1 MKAGG
6 VEAEYGGALGGVIS
20 GITKAGG
27 NNFHGDVHYYFSG
40 AALSAGPVQRLLLNP
55 VDDKTVS
62 FVQDK
67 KFPNKSNEVGYSL
80 GGRFIKDKL
89 FFFSAASPRF
99 IRRENT
105 YLADLGVNPV
115 TIKQEQTFWQMFNK
129 VSFQPFE
136 RVRGSVF
143 WLWSPTKSKGSLPA
157 YDYSGNG
164 VTSSTAAL
172 APRPN
177 IGFFA
182 PQSNY
187 GGNLDFTLSPTTL
200 LSVRGGRFYDNY
212 KDTGIPGI
220 ASIQYQTPLAVSGT
234 LPQELVNNVPASER
248 GATGFYNTPRLSS
261 TYHDLGTRTYLQF
274 DFSKVTRLFVP
285 HDLKLRGGV

>member
-80 GGRFIKDKL
+80 GGRWIKDNL
-89 FFFSAASPRF
+89 FFSSAASPRF

-129 VSFQPFE
+129 VSFQPAE
-136 RVRGSVF
+136 RVRGSIF

-157 YDYSGNG
+157 YDYFGNT
-164 VTSSTAAL
+164 VTASTAAL

-187 GGNLDFTLSPTTL
+187 RCNPDFTLSPTTL
-200 LSVRGGRFYDNY
+200 PSARAGRLYGNY
-212 KDTGIPGI
+212 KDTCLSGI
-220 ASIQYQTPLAVSGT
+220 ASLQDQTPLA
-234 LPQELVNNVPASER
+234 A
-248 GATGFYNTPRLSS
+248 SS
-261 TYHDLGTRTYLQF
+261 TLH
-274 DFSKVTRLFVP
+274 
-285 HDLKLRGGV
+285 H